1 MEKKTIGGFIAAL
14 RKANGMTQQE
24 VADRLNISNKAV
36 SRWER
41 DECAP
46 DISLIPA
53 IAELFGVTCDE
64 LLKGERI
71 FTEERQERSEPKIDK
86 QLRALINRTISSFQT
101 LIWIA
106 LALAVVGLVC
116 MHGISYGFYRPI
128 IGFAVMM
135 LFEVAAFALT
145 AIAVNKM
152 KEAKNDNELFESA
165 DPSLLAKFNTALG
178 KLSYIAFFS
187 SISAVL
193 LSLPLAL
200 VNSDYVESVMWANS
214 YFFYFFIPIALVL
227 ALVFIAFK
235 ARYIAWITEQPYEKA
250 GKPINPLL
258 RRMNILQLS
267 VTALAGLLFIVL
279 PWFDTPWGEE
289 PLIWWILSYAI
300 LALMIANIVAF
311 TGVIIRAGSE
321 RKGLI
326 LPGIRNILMLL
337 PAIRL
342 SGFHSSAFTYYGS
355 ETVVMGLDGSYDITE
370 PSSEYWTRESIWNP
384 EFLLITAGLAIG
396 IAALFKL
403 LEILI
408 QNRKMKSNQ
417 K

>member
-14 RKANGMTQQE
+14 RKANGMTQQD

-71 FTEERQERSEPKIDK
+71 FSEAEQERSEPKIDK
-86 QLRALINRTISSFQT
+86 QIRLLINRTISSFRT
-101 LIWIA
+101 LIWIS
-106 LALAVVGLVC
+106 LALSVVGLVC
-116 MHGISYGFYRPI
+116 MLGISYGFYRPI

-135 LFEVAAFALT
+135 LFEVAAFALA

-165 DPSLLAKFNTALG
+165 DPSLLTKFNAALG
-178 KLSYIAFFS
+178 KLSYTAFFA
-187 SISAVL
+187 SIAAML

-200 VNSDYVESVMWANS
+200 VTSDYVESVLQAS
-214 YFFYFFIPIALVL
+214 TYFLYFFIPIALVL
-227 ALVFIAFK
+227 ALAFVAFK
-235 ARYIAWITEQPYEKA
+235 ARCIAWITEQPYEKSA
-250 GKPINPLL
+250 KPVNPLL
-258 RRMNILQLS
+258 RRMNILQLGAA
-267 VTALAGLLFIVL
+267 ALVGLLFVVL
-279 PWFDTPWGEE
+279 PWFDTPTGEE
-289 PLIWWILSYAI
+289 PLIWWILSYVI
-300 LALMIANIVAF
+300 LALMIANIVIFAVF
-311 TGVIIRAGSE
+311 IIRASSE
-321 RKGLI
+321 RKELI

-342 SGFHSSAFTYYGS
+342 SGFHSPAFTFYGS
-355 ETVVMGLDGSYDITE
+355 ETVEIGLDGSSAIVE
-370 PSSEYWTRESIWNP
+370 PLNQYWTRESIWNP
-384 EFLLITAGLAIG
+384 EFLLIAAGYAVV
-396 IAALFKL
+396 IAALFGL
-403 LEILI
+403 IEILI
-408 QNRKMKSNQ
+408 RKRKMKTNQ